1 MILIFQ
7 VTVWYF
13 QGAVLHNYQ
22 YWLHYTL
29 YLHQIPMMSELVKFI
44 KMICNNCDIGN
55 IIHLHVAQ
63 QQSSFHIKSA

>member
-13 QGAVLHNYQ
+13 QGLVFSGSCSSQLPILVALHS
-22 YWLHYTL
+22 

-55 IIHLHVAQ
+55 IA
-63 QQSSFHIKSA
+63 S